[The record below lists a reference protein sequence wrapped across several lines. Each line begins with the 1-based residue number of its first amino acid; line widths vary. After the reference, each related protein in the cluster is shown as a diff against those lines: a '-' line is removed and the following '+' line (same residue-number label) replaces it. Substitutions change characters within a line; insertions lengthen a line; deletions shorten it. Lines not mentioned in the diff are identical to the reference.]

1 MSTMPEPAGRGSWE
15 SIDEA
20 AVRKR
25 LGQLSFLLDCRRAAA
40 EVIDVLVDLSEGMEA
55 SSEMLLLR
63 EGDVR
68 GTEGYVLLDGRVQV
82 IKSEHE
88 PVTLEAP
95 ALIGEMQQ
103 FSISGSRSASVMT
116 DGVCKLLRFDWPAFY
131 VTLEGRVRPLDFQQ
145 VKDAIRRC
153 SWNHAIGSNE
163 D

>member
-15 SIDEA
+15 SMDEA
-20 AVRKR
+20 AVRAR
-25 LGQLSFLLDCRRAAA
+25 LGRLTFLLDCDRAAGD
-40 EVIDVLVDLSEGMEA
+40 VIDAFVELSEAVEA
-55 SSEMLLLR
+55 PDETLLLR

-68 GTEGYVLLDGRVQV
+68 GTQGFVLLDGRVRV
-82 IKSEHE
+82 IKSEHD

-116 DGVCKLLRFDWPAFY
+116 DGTCKLLRFDWPVFY
-131 VTLEGRVRPLDFQQ
+131 ATLEGRVRPLDYQQ

-153 SWNHAIGSNE
+153 SWNHAIGSHE